1 MELKHE
7 TIEHVNVIHLKGSL
21 TVATAQNFFS
31 QIVPFLEKGETNLL
45 LQMSSV
51 DFIDSTGL
59 GTIVRLAKRVKD
71 AKGQLR
77 LSDPQPKILEM
88 FELTRLDK
96 ILPIFKTQEEALED
110 LRK

>member
-1 MELKHE
+1 MEFKRE
-7 TIEHVNVIHLKGSL
+7 KIEAVNVVHLKGSL
-21 TVATAQNFFS
+21 TVATAQECFTRMVS
-31 QIVPFLEKGETNLL
+31 LLEKGETNLL
-45 LQMSSV
+45 LQMSLV

-59 GTIVRLAKRVKD
+59 GTVVRLAKRVKE

-96 ILPIFKTQEEALED
+96 ILPIFRTQKEALED
-110 LRK
+110 ART